1 MVGIVFG
8 KCGGNLGQNLVHG
21 ASLVDI
27 GPELVVLTYQQ
38 EVECG
43 IELDHGWST

>member
-38 EVECG
+38 EVE
-43 IELDHGWST
+43 LRH